1 MSAPTSPQLVYNRQ
15 FGNPYA
21 GQLGYAM
28 PHDMIKTFLNK
39 SGGTLGAGLGV
50 VVTTANSDPAHEIT
64 LPSDNSH
71 PLAGITVL
79 DMATDPN
86 FIAGTASTRE
96 GESVSCLLEGS
107 IWVVTESVIAVN
119 AQVYVRY
126 ASGTGT
132 TIGAFTGIGTDTNT
146 CRLLKGARMLE
157 ASTGS
162 AGTPGTGLLY
172 FSAMDDYAQIVGG
185 E

>member
-1 MSAPTSPQLVYNRQ
+1 MPTSPQTVYNRQ

-28 PHDMIKTFLNK
+28 PSDRIKTYLNK

-50 VVTTANSDPAHEIT
+50 VAQAANSDPSHEVT

-71 PLAGITVL
+71 PLVGITVL

-86 FIAGTASTRE
+86 FIAGTANTRE
-96 GESVSCLLEGS
+96 GESVGVLLEGA
-107 IWVVTESVIAVN
+107 IWVVTESVMSQN
-119 AQVYVRY
+119 SQVYVRY
-126 ASGTGT
+126 AVGTGSV
-132 TIGAFTGIGTDTNT
+132 IGAFTGIGTDTST
-146 CRLLKGARMLE
+146 CRLLKSARMLE
-157 ASTGS
+157 PSTGS

-172 FSAMDDYAQIVGG
+172 FSASEDFGQIIGG

>member
-1 MSAPTSPQLVYNRQ
+1 MPTSPQLTYARQ

-28 PHDMIKTFLNK
+28 PSDRIKTYLNK

-50 VVTTANSDPAHEIT
+50 VAQSTNSDPAHEVT

-71 PLAGITVL
+71 PLVGITVL

-96 GESVSCLLEGS
+96 GESVSCLLEGA
-107 IWVVTESVIAVN
+107 IWVVTESVIAPG

-132 TIGAFTGIGTDTNT
+132 TIGAFTGIGTDSST
-146 CRLLKGARMLE
+146 CRLLKAGRMLE
-157 ASTGS
+157 PSTGT

-172 FSAMDDYAQIVGG
+172 FSASDDFAQVIGG